1 MSESELD
8 HLLEKC
14 EPSRREFLKSLILGT
29 AYAAPLVTSFGMV
42 GLGGSP
48 ASAASNLGLSNLC
61 DGLPG
66 NMMAN
71 ETDVIVRVTA
81 SQSPVPAGGTQT
93 YTVEAYNCGPEVAT
107 NVVIADQLPA
117 DTEFVSSSQT
127 FGPAFVLNEP
137 MVGED
142 AGLWEA
148 SAASLSIGDTVCFE
162 IVVTVTP

>member
-1 MSESELD
+1 MPDSELD
-8 HLLEKC
+8 QLLENC

-29 AYAAPLVTSFGMV
+29 AYAAPLVTSFGMM

-48 ASAASNLGLSNLC
+48 ASAASNMALANLC
-61 DGLPG
+61 EGLPG

-71 ETDVIVRVTA
+71 ETDVIVRTTA
-81 SQSPVPAGGTQT
+81 SPSPVPAGGTLT

-107 NVVIADQLPA
+107 NVVIADQLPSG
-117 DTEFVSSSQT
+117 TQFVSSSQT
-127 FGPAFVLNEP
+127 FGPPFALNEP
-137 MVGED
+137 SVGAD

-148 SAASLSIGDTVCFE
+148 SAASLSIGEAVCFE